1 MNNST
6 NIRKNYKTFLVMS
19 IGARRSCL
27 RKKSGEDKA
36 RDALF
41 LTKSS
46 SYGTRSQEEFLPS
59 ENADLA
65 NLATI

>member
-1 MNNST
+1 
-6 NIRKNYKTFLVMS
+6 MS

-65 NLATI
+65 NLATIWSSVVENRTGDSYTA